1 MLVYHPPSPFHTIIH
16 SHSIFQLQLHT
27 ITSQFSL
34 LFVVDFSKKK
44 RQIYHHVYS
53 GWEGESGAAYE
64 ADLIIGAI
72 HLRSFLRNDDDVD
85 DNDEMRRTRMKMRKS
100 E

>member
-1 MLVYHPPSPFHTIIH
+1 MYTV
-16 SHSIFQLQLHT
+16 
-27 ITSQFSL
+27 
-34 LFVVDFSKKK
+34 
-44 RQIYHHVYS
+44 
-53 GWEGESGAAYE
+53 GESGAAYE